1 MTAKLVW
8 IPISAETDDY
18 EALFFGH
25 DGLVNVPA
33 GDEMREYDGTH
44 IYDMP

>member
-1 MTAKLVW
+1 MH
-8 IPISAETDDY
+8 
-18 EALFFGH
+18 ALRGGKVVAY